1 MKDSTTMQLIHG
13 KHRQQRQ
20 SRLYL
25 LMISLS
31 VFITLSGG
39 ACKREDSLESRAT
52 SSSLSE
58 IIGFT
63 NWTVITPA
71 NYQVSQELAEI
82 CRAMPT
88 ITVGT
93 SGPHAGVPVAVFANL
108 AAATVLTNKT
118 KSGFSKGSVI
128 VKVKYLDGLEE
139 PSELGVMLKR
149 EPGYDGEGGDWEYTF
164 VRLKPASLINRGRIE
179 NCRNCH
185 RKQKDH
191 DFIFAAYANR

>member
-1 MKDSTTMQLIHG
+1 MHDE
-13 KHRQQRQ
+13 HRKQRQ
-20 SRLYL
+20 SRLYFL
-25 LMISLS
+25 LFNLS
-31 VFITLSGG
+31 IFITFAGG
-39 ACKREDSLESRAT
+39 ACKRIDSIKPQVAT
-52 SSSLSE
+52 PQLPE
-58 IIGFT
+58 IAGFT
-63 NWTVITPA
+63 NWTKITPA

-82 CRAMPT
+82 CRAIPT

-93 SGPHAGVPVAVFANL
+93 SGPHARVPVAVFANL

-149 EPGYDGEGGDWEYTF
+149 EPGYDAEGGDWEYAF
-164 VRLKPASLINRGRIE
+164 VRLKPALLINRGRIE

-185 RKQKDH
+185 RKQKAH
-191 DFIFAAYANR
+191 DFIFAAYANRE